1 MFPAYGMR
9 RWQSRFNDMK
19 SSTKD
24 RAKGKL
30 KQAAGA
36 AQEKAG
42 RATGNRRMEDRGTD
56 KKVGGKV
63 REKIGD
69 VKKVFER

>member
-1 MFPAYGMR
+1 
-9 RWQSRFNDMK
+9 MK

-24 RAKGKL
+24 KAAGKL
-30 KQAAGA
+30 KQATGTIK
-36 AQEKAG
+36 EKAG
-42 RATGNRRMEDRGTD
+42 RATGDRRMEDRGTGE
-56 KKVGGKV
+56 KVGGKV